1 MRTANNYQSHT
12 YETFAKHPL
21 LPKLCVR
28 FKNNFE
34 FLILNEEKTII
45 NLKFNI

>member
-1 MRTANNYQSHT
+1 MVGADTS
-12 YETFAKHPL
+12 L
-21 LPKLCVR
+21 VVR
-28 FKNNFE
+28 LKNNFE